1 MNIDKSIS
9 VADFGY
15 LNVPILDAD
24 ASLEE
29 ASKKILETGIKA
41 LPVVD
46 DTNALIGL
54 ISLNDITKQNDI
66 TIGNVKSVMSKS
78 TYSIKE
84 NEPIT
89 KALEILYKRNKTS
102 DTSTNYSSIPVIA
115 SDRATVIG
123 MIDYKDILL
132 GLKPII
138 GEIPISKIINSKT
151 NAVTVVDDTPEKIL
165 FYMTRTGIGQAIVV
179 EKQDEATM
187 RPIGVMKI
195 TDLLIHTRNAQ
206 AFGNG
211 DITTR
216 ELMIKLDTLKI
227 LQPRQKIERVI
238 DLFVLPHLDLMIF
251 PVTYKNNLIGTVSF
265 LDIVK
270 FALSFLENDPNLNSN
285 K

>member
-1 MNIDKSIS
+1 MKIDKTIS
-9 VADFGY
+9 VVDFGY
-15 LNVPILDAD
+15 LNVPILKAD

-29 ASKKILETGIKA
+29 ASKRILETGIKA

-46 DTNALIGL
+46 DTNTLIGL

-102 DTSTNYSSIPVIA
+102 DTSTNYSSIPVVA
-115 SDRATVIG
+115 SDKATVIG

-132 GLKPII
+132 GLKSII
-138 GEIPISKIINSKT
+138 GEMPISKIINKKT

-165 FYMTRTGIGQAIVV
+165 FYMTRTGIGQTIVV
-179 EKQDEATM
+179 EKQDEVTM

-270 FALSFLENDPNLNSN
+270 FALSYLGNDTNLHSN
-285 K
+285 E

>member
-1 MNIDKSIS
+1 MSIS
-9 VADFGY
+9 VSDFGY

-29 ASKKILETGIKA
+29 ASKRILETGIKS

-46 DTNALIGL
+46 DAKCLIGL

-102 DTSTNYSSIPVIA
+102 DTSTNYSSIPVVT
-115 SDRATVIG
+115 SDRTKVIG

-132 GLKPII
+132 GLKSIL
-138 GEIPISKIINSKT
+138 GDIPISNIINSKT
-151 NAVTVVDDTPEKIL
+151 NAVAVVDDTPEKIL
-165 FYMTRTGIGQAIVV
+165 FYMTRTGIGQAIIV
-179 EKQDEATM
+179 EKQDELTM

-270 FALSFLENDPNLNSN
+270 FALTFLGNNSSMESS